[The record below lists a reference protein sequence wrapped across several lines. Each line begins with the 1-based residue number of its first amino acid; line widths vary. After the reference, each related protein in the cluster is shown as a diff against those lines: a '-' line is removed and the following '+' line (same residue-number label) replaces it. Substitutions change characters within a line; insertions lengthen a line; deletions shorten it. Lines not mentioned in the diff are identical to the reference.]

1 MTESLREAAMRMRMR
16 RQKLLEKR
24 EEKKRKMAKK
34 GLNPERLSDSSKA
47 RSMVDDIIREK
58 QGVKDVDGGEPPA
71 PPAGDHGPSK
81 SSGDSGIDDIA

>member
-1 MTESLREAAMRMRMR
+1 
-16 RQKLLEKR
+16 
-24 EEKKRKMAKK
+24 
-34 GLNPERLSDSSKA
+34 
-47 RSMVDDIIREK
+47 MVDDIIREK